1 VISAIQRRNTSNFIP
16 ISLNKRRDLET
27 GQGDPHIYVKAAKMG
42 DEIGE

>member
-1 VISAIQRRNTSNFIP
+1 MQRCNIGNFIP

-27 GQGDPHIYVKAAKMG
+27 GQGDPHIYLKAANMG